1 MAIDHHSYHN
11 IGGPDT
17 RFFVQDLEFWLDLLI
32 YDLISLIPVCSPYH
46 VIVNIWEDLIYDSVV
61 LAAIYVIWNRVIPLA
76 QYRYLAS
83 YIFSDISFQCCPL
96 LCNI

>member
-1 MAIDHHSYHN
+1 MAIDHHSYQYW
-11 IGGPDT
+11 GPRH

-61 LAAIYVIWNRVIPLA
+61 LAAIYIIWNRIIPLA

-83 YIFSDISFQCCPL
+83 YIFSDIHC
-96 LCNI
+96 